1 MSHICPRCSQV
12 NQDDTLFC
20 RFCGYRFV
28 ENEQAVNDDAT
39 IRPASLASVPS
50 NADPSDTLK
59 TSEQAGSAAQQP
71 APAMVTPQPQAPTV
85 NPGAPY
91 TPNPTP
97 QPVGAPIYQPQG
109 AFMPAQ
115 GQQGAYP
122 MQAPY
127 GAPVMTQAPGAGS
140 AALQRAFAGKG
151 TPVRHQSWLL
161 DGKQVQP
168 ATLRNSLIENVQR
181 QGVMGITATAE
192 RLREQGV
199 VMEERD
205 YARVQYGTSAIFVY
219 MAPMG
224 QNLYVSRTSTVHQ
237 PFSRTRIFVLGALL
251 VLMLICWLLSGL
263 VNPSYV
269 DRIAGTA
276 TFATGLS
283 TFFGYAFFG
292 LLFFFLFLLARSLVF
307 LLTDKDFLAV
317 LRPNRLN
324 DFTLDALSSVERVTD
339 KALRETLRQA
349 GLNADEITPPAQ
361 SYAPQQALHRF

>member
-1 MSHICPRCSQV
+1 M
-12 NQDDTLFC
+12 
-20 RFCGYRFV
+20 
-28 ENEQAVNDDAT
+28 
-39 IRPASLASVPS
+39 
-50 NADPSDTLK
+50 
-59 TSEQAGSAAQQP
+59 
-71 APAMVTPQPQAPTV
+71 QAPY
-85 NPGAPY
+85 G
-91 TPNPTP
+91 
-97 QPVGAPIYQPQG
+97 
-109 AFMPAQ
+109 
-115 GQQGAYP
+115 
-122 MQAPY
+122 QAPY
-127 GAPVMTQAPGAGS
+127 GAPVMAQAPGAGS
-140 AALQRAFAGKG
+140 AAWQRAFAGKG

-168 ATLRNSLIENVQR
+168 ATLRDSLIENVQR
-181 QGVMGITATAE
+181 QGVMGITATPE

-224 QNLYVSRTSTVHQ
+224 QNLYVSRTSTAHQ
-237 PFSRTRIFVLGALL
+237 PLSRTRIFVLSALL
-251 VLMLICWLLSGL
+251 VLMVICWLLSGL
-263 VNPSYV
+263 INPSSSAF
-269 DRIAGTA
+269 IN
-276 TFATGLS
+276 GLI

-307 LLTDKDFLAV
+307 LLTDKDFLAY

>member
-1 MSHICPRCSQV
+1 M
-12 NQDDTLFC
+12 
-20 RFCGYRFV
+20 
-28 ENEQAVNDDAT
+28 
-39 IRPASLASVPS
+39 
-50 NADPSDTLK
+50 
-59 TSEQAGSAAQQP
+59 
-71 APAMVTPQPQAPTV
+71 QAPY
-85 NPGAPY
+85 G
-91 TPNPTP
+91 
-97 QPVGAPIYQPQG
+97 
-109 AFMPAQ
+109 
-115 GQQGAYP
+115 
-122 MQAPY
+122 QAPY
-127 GAPVMTQAPGAGS
+127 GAPVMAQAPGAGS
-140 AALQRAFAGKG
+140 AAWQRAFAGKG

-168 ATLRNSLIENVQR
+168 ATLRDSLIENVQR
-181 QGVMGITATAE
+181 QGVMGITATPE

-237 PFSRTRIFVLGALL
+237 PLSRTRIFVLGALL
-251 VLMLICWLLSGL
+251 VLMVICWLLSGL
-263 VNPSYV
+263 INPSSSAF
-269 DRIAGTA
+269 IS
-276 TFATGLS
+276 GLI

-307 LLTDKDFLAV
+307 LLTDKDFLAY

-324 DFTLDALSSVERVTD
+324 DFTLDALSSVEKVTD